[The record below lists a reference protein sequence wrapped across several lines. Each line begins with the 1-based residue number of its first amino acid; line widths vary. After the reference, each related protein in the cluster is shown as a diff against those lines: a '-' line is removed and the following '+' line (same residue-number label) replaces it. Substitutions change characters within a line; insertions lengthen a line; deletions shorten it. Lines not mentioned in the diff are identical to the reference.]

1 MIGAATGILLLLAK
15 PPAPPPTPTPAPT
28 PGPATPAAAP
38 AAPLPRLTLPDA
50 EAIARQN
57 NPTITVARLNALA
70 SQQITRQT
78 RAAYYPTLDAY
89 LTGVAS
95 HEGGRISAGSITNP
109 AIYSRAAGGVA
120 VNQLIT
126 DFGRTSNLVASSTL
140 HAEADDARSMAT
152 TADILLAV
160 DRAFY
165 DALGTQA
172 LRRVAEST
180 VAARQS
186 VADQVRELA
195 QSKLRSELDASFAA
209 VDLAEANLLL
219 LDAQNNQKAALAAL
233 SAILGY
239 PNQRDFELVDDTA
252 PLQSPPQDVEL
263 LIGEALSRRPE
274 VAALELDTRS
284 LERFHLAEQDLMRPN
299 IRALGTAGGAPWRND
314 AITPWYGAIGVNVA
328 IPIFNGFLFQSR
340 ATEAGLRAE
349 AEKQRLA
356 DLRNVVARDVRTAWL
371 DASAAYERVGVAQQL
386 LAQANRALD
395 LARSRYDLGL
405 SSIVELSQAQL
416 QQTRAELG
424 EADARYRF
432 KTAAAA
438 LQYQLGAK

>member
-1 MIGAATGILLLLAK
+1 MIAAAAGFLLALAT
-15 PPAPPPTPTPAPT
+15 PPPPTPTPGPT
-28 PGPATPAAAP
+28 TAPATDAP
-38 AAPLPRLTLPDA
+38 VLPRLTLAEA

-57 NPTITVARLNALA
+57 NPAISVARLNALA
-70 SQQITRQT
+70 SQQVSRQT

-89 LTGVAS
+89 LTGVAAQ
-95 HEGGRISAGSITNP
+95 EGGRISAGSLNNP

-152 TADILLAV
+152 AADVLLAV
-160 DRAFY
+160 DRSFY
-165 DALGTQA
+165 AALGTQA
-172 LRRVAEST
+172 LLRVAEQT
-180 VAARQS
+180 VAARRS
-186 VADQVRELA
+186 VAEQVGALA

-219 LDAQNNQKAALAAL
+219 VDAQNNQKAAMAAL

-239 PNQRDFELVDDTA
+239 PNQRDFDLADDAA
-252 PLQSPPQDVEL
+252 PLQAPPADVEL
-263 LIGEALSRRPE
+263 LITEGLSRRPE
-274 VAALELDTRS
+274 IAALELDTRS
-284 LERFHLAEQDLMRPN
+284 LEKFHFAEKDLMLPD

-328 IPIFNGFLFQSR
+328 IPIFNGFLFQAR

-349 AEKQRLA
+349 AEKARLI
-356 DLRNVVARDVRTAWL
+356 DLRNAVARDVRTAWL
-371 DASAAYERVGVAQQL
+371 DAGAAYERVGVAQQL
-386 LAQANRALD
+386 LAQANRAMD

-424 EADARYRF
+424 EADARYRY
-432 KTAAAA
+432 KIASAT
-438 LQYQLGAK
+438 LQYQLGGP

>member
-1 MIGAATGILLLLAK
+1 VIGAASGILLALAVF
-15 PPAPPPTPTPAPT
+15 PAPSSTPATAPAGPTPAV
-28 PGPATPAAAP
+28 AP
-38 AAPLPRLTLPDA
+38 ASPEPTTRLTLA
-50 EAIARQN
+50 EAEQIARQN
-57 NPTITVARLNALA
+57 NPAISVARLSALA
-70 SQQITRQT
+70 SQQVSREA

-89 LTGVAS
+89 LTGVAA

-160 DRAFY
+160 DRSFY
-165 DALGTQA
+165 AALGTQA
-172 LRRVAEST
+172 LLRVAEQT
-180 VAARQS
+180 VAARQN
-186 VADQVRELA
+186 VADQVRALA

-219 LDAQNNQKAALAAL
+219 VDAQNNQKAALAAL

-239 PNQRDFELVDDTA
+239 PNQRDFTLVEDTA
-252 PLQSPPQDVEL
+252 PLQAPSPDIEL
-263 LIGEALSRRPE
+263 LITEALSRRPE
-274 VAALELDTRS
+274 VAALDLDTRS
-284 LERFHLAEQDLMRPN
+284 LERFHFAEQDLMRPN
-299 IRALGTAGGAPWRND
+299 IRALGTAGGSPWRND

-328 IPIFNGFLFQSR
+328 IPIFNGFLFQAR

-349 AEKQRLA
+349 AAKQRLT
-356 DLRNVVARDVRTAWL
+356 DLRNAVARDVRTAWL
-371 DASAAYERVGVAQQL
+371 DAGAAYDRVGVAGQL
-386 LAQANRALD
+386 LVQANRALD

-424 EADARYRF
+424 EADARYRY
-432 KTAAAA
+432 KIAAAA
-438 LQYQLGAK
+438 LQYQLGGK

>member
-1 MIGAATGILLLLAK
+1 MIAAASGILLALAALPSPSPTPAA
-15 PPAPPPTPTPAPT
+15 PPVAPPPA
-28 PGPATPAAAP
+28 AEAAAAP
-38 AAPLPRLTLPDA
+38 ATRLTLA
-50 EAIARQN
+50 EAERIARQN
-57 NPTITVARLNALA
+57 NPAITVARLNALA
-70 SQQITRQT
+70 SRQVSRET

-89 LTGVAS
+89 LTGVAA

-140 HAEADDARSMAT
+140 HAEADDARAMAT
-152 TADILLAV
+152 AADILLAV

-172 LRRVAEST
+172 LLRVAGQT
-180 VAARQS
+180 VAARQN
-186 VADQVRELA
+186 VADQVRALA

-209 VDLAEANLLL
+209 VDLAEAKLLL
-219 LDAQNNQKAALAAL
+219 VDAQNNQKASLAAL

-239 PNQRDFELVDDTA
+239 PNQRDFELVEDTA
-252 PLQSPPQDVEL
+252 PLTAPPPDVEL

-284 LERFHLAEQDLMRPN
+284 LERYHFAEQDLMRPN

-328 IPIFNGFLFQSR
+328 IPVFNGFLFQSR
-340 ATEAGLRAE
+340 AAEAGLRAE
-349 AEKQRLA
+349 AEKQRLT
-356 DLRNVVARDVRTAWL
+356 DLRNAVARDVRTAWL

-386 LAQANRALD
+386 LAQASRALD

-424 EADARYRF
+424 EADARYRY

>member
-1 MIGAATGILLLLAK
+1 MIAAAAGFLLALATPP
-15 PPAPPPTPTPAPT
+15 PPAPSPTPVPT
-28 PGPATPAAAP
+28 AAP
-38 AAPLPRLTLPDA
+38 PPGAARLTLADA

-57 NPTITVARLNALA
+57 NPAITVARLNALA
-70 SQQITRQT
+70 SQQVSRET

-89 LTGVAS
+89 LTGVAA

-152 TADILLAV
+152 AADILLAV
-160 DRAFY
+160 DRSFY
-165 DALGTQA
+165 GALGTQA
-172 LRRVAEST
+172 LLRVAEQT
-180 VAARQS
+180 VAARRS
-186 VADQVRELA
+186 VAEQVGALA
-195 QSKLRSELDASFAA
+195 QSKLRSELDASFAE

-219 LDAQNNQKAALAAL
+219 VDAQNNQKAALAGL

-239 PNQRDFELVDDTA
+239 PNQRDFDLVDDER
-252 PLQSPPQDVEL
+252 PLQAPPPDVEL
-263 LIGEALSRRPE
+263 LIAEGLSRRPE
-274 VAALELDTRS
+274 VAALQLDTQS
-284 LERFHLAEQDLMRPN
+284 LERFHLAEQDLMLPSV
-299 IRALGTAGGAPWRND
+299 RALGTAGGAPWRND

-328 IPIFNGFLFQSR
+328 IPIFNGFLFQSQ
-340 ATEAGLRAE
+340 AAEAGLRAE
-349 AEKQRLA
+349 AEKQRLI
-356 DLRNVVARDVRTAWL
+356 DLRNAIARDIRTAWL
-371 DASAAYERVGVAQQL
+371 DANAAYERVGVAQQL
-386 LAQANRALD
+386 LTQANRALD

-432 KTAAAA
+432 KTASAA
-438 LQYQLGAK
+438 LQYELGGP

>member
-1 MIGAATGILLLLAK
+1 MIAAAAAFLLAL
-15 PPAPPPTPTPAPT
+15 ATPPPRTPT
-28 PGPATPAAAP
+28 PGPAAAPTPAA
-38 AAPLPRLTLPDA
+38 PRLTLADA

-57 NPTITVARLNALA
+57 NPAITVARLNALA
-70 SQQITRQT
+70 SQQVTRET
-78 RAAYYPTLDAY
+78 RAAYYPTLDVY
-89 LTGVAS
+89 LTGVEA

-140 HAEADDARSMAT
+140 HSEADDARSMAT

-160 DRAFY
+160 DRSFY
-165 DALGTQA
+165 AALGTQA
-172 LRRVAEST
+172 LLRVAEQT
-180 VAARQS
+180 VAARRS
-186 VADQVRELA
+186 VAEQVSALA

-219 LDAQNNQKAALAAL
+219 VDAQNNQKAALAAL

-239 PNQRDFELVDDTA
+239 PNQRDFDLVDDAA
-252 PLQSPPQDVEL
+252 PLQAPPADVEL
-263 LIGEALSRRPE
+263 LIAEGLSRRPE
-274 VAALELDTRS
+274 VAALQLDTQS
-284 LERFHLAEQDLMRPN
+284 LERFHIAEQDLMLPSV
-299 IRALGTAGGAPWRND
+299 RALGTTGGAPWRND

-328 IPIFNGFLFQSR
+328 IPVFNGFLFQSR
-340 ATEAGLRAE
+340 AAEAGLRAE

-356 DLRNVVARDVRTAWL
+356 DLRNAVARDVRTAWL

-432 KTAAAA
+432 KTASAA
-438 LQYQLGAK
+438 LQYEIGGP